1 MTNVFGLNRWTWMAL
16 TGSKKSDDLK
26 MSTGKVYKQAIR
38 RVFAKKY
45 QDELM
50 AVLGTRGRRDPRNYH
65 SETLR
70 AQKSLARTRTRLNS
84 LVALVIALL
93 SR

>member
-1 MTNVFGLNRWTWMAL
+1 
-16 TGSKKSDDLK
+16 

-50 AVLGTRGRRDPRNYH
+50 AVYWGREDDTIHAIASLRHYVHKIASPNED
-65 SETLR
+65 TLEFVSSVGDCVTV
-70 AQKSLARTRTRLNS
+70 KLN
-84 LVALVIALL
+84 
-93 SR
+93 

>member
-1 MTNVFGLNRWTWMAL
+1 
-16 TGSKKSDDLK
+16 

-50 AVLGTRGRRDPRNYH
+50 AVYWGREDDAIH
-65 SETLR
+65 VITTLR
-70 AQKSLARTRTRLNS
+70 HYVHK
-84 LVALVIALL
+84 IAIDQPGGILRYL
-93 SR
+93 RASITE